1 MIKIHLSRI
10 LDEKRI
16 SQAEL
21 SRQIGIRPSTIS
33 DMYNEIVERVNLD
46 YLDRICEY
54 LNCSLSDL
62 MEYIPNEQKK
72 IGAFLIIEEH
82 GNQKGKSSK

>member
-10 LDEKRI
+10 LGEKRI

-21 SRQIGIRPSTIS
+21 SRQTGIRPSTIN
-33 DMYNEIVERVNLD
+33 DMYNEIAERVNLS

-54 LNCSLSDL
+54 LDCSLSDL
-62 MEYIPNEQKK
+62 MEYIPDEQKK
-72 IGAFLIIEEH
+72 TCAFLIIEEH